1 MHQAAAE
8 LLSCRIW
15 MEEIFRISRQLAE
28 PKYAGQRYRLL
39 WRRQQLVRRC
49 LAINRR
55 LNTMP
60 PLEGRLLRCRY
71 IQKKIWPAVA
81 ETLGCSQEQAD
92 WLHKRAF
99 GFIETSNRRPGKP
112 ALPRTCG
119 PALKAAWNFRRQT
132 LNGVTYGEESLYPTG
147 A

>member
-92 WLHKRAF
+92 WLHKRA
-99 GFIETSNRRPGKP
+99 
-112 ALPRTCG
+112 L
-119 PALKAAWNFRRQT
+119 L
-132 LNGVTYGEESLYPTG
+132 LYRNL
-147 A
+147 

>member
-92 WLHKRAF
+92 WLHQESPSALSKPLTAGRGNRPCPERAD
-99 GFIETSNRRPGKP
+99 RR
-112 ALPRTCG
+112 
-119 PALKAAWNFRRQT
+119 
-132 LNGVTYGEESLYPTG
+132 
-147 A
+147 

>member
-15 MEEIFRISRQLAE
+15 MEEIIRISRQLAE
-28 PKYAGQRYRLL
+28 PKHAGQRYRLL

-55 LNTMP
+55 LNAIP
-60 PLEGRLLRCRY
+60 PLENRLLRCRY
-71 IQKKIWPAVA
+71 IQKKAWPAVA

-92 WLHKRAF
+92 RLQ
-99 GFIETSNRRPGKP
+99 RRD
-112 ALPRTCG
+112 LR
-119 PALKAAWNFRRQT
+119 LYR
-132 LNGVTYGEESLYPTG
+132 SL
-147 A
+147 